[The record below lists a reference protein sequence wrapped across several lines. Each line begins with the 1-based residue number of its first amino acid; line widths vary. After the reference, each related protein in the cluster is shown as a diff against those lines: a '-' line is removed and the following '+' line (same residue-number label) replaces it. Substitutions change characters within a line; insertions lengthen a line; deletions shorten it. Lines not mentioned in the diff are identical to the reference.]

1 MVMHEHDQCA
11 TDPLQPLGTL
21 DRWFPAPQFLC
32 PRTSGIDISDNSI
45 KVMTLL
51 RTETGTEVASFAQ
64 DAIPAGIVEHGVVK
78 DPAQLGAAL
87 DRLVETAHAPRR
99 THIALPEEPAYV
111 FMMSA
116 PDVRKPTQVRIA
128 IEFEFEGRVPLKPE
142 AAVYD
147 YDILSYHPDGVGAD
161 IAVSVFPKTIVEGY
175 LEALRIAHIEPV
187 SFEIESRSIARSIVA
202 KDMEQASLVVDFG
215 RARTGI
221 AILKGQ
227 VPIFTSTVEVGGDTI
242 TNIIMKELKVDEIQA
257 EAYKNEHGITI
268 GKDNQVAE
276 VIMGTAAALAD
287 EIVRHHRY
295 WDSLRN
301 ETGERVTPI
310 AEVLLTGGS
319 SNLRGLPEY
328 IAARVQSPTLRADVW
343 RNVCL
348 FDRYIPSVTS
358 NHALGLSTVIGLA
371 LRGI

>member
-1 MVMHEHDQCA
+1 
-11 TDPLQPLGTL
+11 
-21 DRWFPAPQFLC
+21 
-32 PRTSGIDISDNSI
+32 
-45 KVMTLL
+45 
-51 RTETGTEVASFAQ
+51 
-64 DAIPAGIVEHGVVK
+64 
-78 DPAQLGAAL
+78 
-87 DRLVETAHAPRR
+87 
-99 THIALPEEPAYV
+99 
-111 FMMSA
+111 
-116 PDVRKPTQVRIA
+116 
-128 IEFEFEGRVPLKPE
+128 
-142 AAVYD
+142 VYD

-242 TNIIMKELKVDEIQA
+242 TNIIMKELKVDETQA